1 MRTRETWFFTVIF
14 NSSSMTRNRAKLK
27 RKEKKRKEKK
37 KYNIITFVNCT
48 PKVRQKKINF

>member
-27 RKEKKRKEKK
+27 RKEKK

>member
-1 MRTRETWFFTVIF
+1 
-14 NSSSMTRNRAKLK
+14 MTRNRAKL
-27 RKEKKRKEKK
+27 KRKEKK